1 LKGIIICNGLAW
13 GGGGLF
19 LFYIPHSGGE
29 SSTGNQVVFTFS
41 CGGLHP
47 IAPPPP
53 TDCQI
58 KVETEIPSF
67 ESYEL

>member
-1 LKGIIICNGLAW
+1 VGRGRAF
-13 GGGGLF
+13 LF
-19 LFYIPHSGGE
+19 LHSTLRRE

-67 ESYEL
+67 ES